1 MNKKSLIISSVSIV
15 LLSSALFVS
24 ANHSWGTYH
33 WARTQN
39 PFTLKLGDNVSINW
53 DSYLS
58 NASLDW
64 SQSDVLD
71 TAVVAGQARTNCR
84 ATAGKI
90 EVCNK
95 KYGNNGWLGLA
106 QIWVS
111 GDHITQ
117 ATTKLND
124 TYFNTPTYNTPGWKS
139 LVMCQEIGHNFGLDH
154 QDEDFNNSPIIPHTC
169 MDYFTPDA
177 NEIVHPNQHNYDQ
190 LSTIYSHL
198 DSNTTIKSSD
208 PKARNGEIN
217 LEDPSEWGKA
227 ISQDTKG
234 RDNEFEKD
242 LGNGKKLITHVFWVK

>member
-1 MNKKSLIISSVSIV
+1 MNKKTLILSSVSIL

-24 ANHSWGTYH
+24 ANHSWGPYH

-39 PFTLKLGDNVSINW
+39 PFTLKLGDNVSSNW

-58 NASLDW
+58 TASSDW

-84 ATAGKI
+84 ATSGRI

-106 QIWVS
+106 QIWIS

-117 ATTKLND
+117 GTTKLND
-124 TYFNTPTYNTPGWKS
+124 TYFSTTTYNTPGWKS

-154 QDEDFNNSPIIPHTC
+154 QDEDFNNNPIVPHTC
-169 MDYFTPDA
+169 MDYFTPEA
-177 NEIVHPNQHNYDQ
+177 NEIVHPNQHDYDQ
-190 LSTIYSHL
+190 LSSIYSHL
-198 DSNTTIKSSD
+198 DSSTTIKSSD
-208 PKARNGEIN
+208 PNGIKGSIN
-217 LEDPSEWGKA
+217 LDNPSEWGRA
-227 ISQDTKG
+227 ISQDEKG
-234 RDNEFEKD
+234 RNNKFEKD
-242 LGNGKKLITHVFWVK
+242 LGNGNRIITHVFWAE